1 MSICG
6 KKPDWLKVRIAGG
19 PNCARLEKIIEGKG
33 LNTVCR
39 EALCPNIGKCWEHGR
54 ATLMILGK
62 VCTRG
67 CRFCNVVSVPPV
79 VPDETEPERVAE
91 AVKDLGLSSVV
102 ITSVTRDDLADGGA
116 RIWAETIRR
125 VRDMV
130 PDVLIEVLV
139 PDFSGSIESV
149 QTVLNARPAILGHN
163 VETVASLYNEA
174 RPGADYDRSLN
185 LLARA
190 HDEGFITKTAIMLGL
205 GETESEVL
213 DVMRDAV
220 KAGVDIFFAGQY
232 LQPTKAHM
240 AVSRYVEPA
249 EFEFYRKE
257 GRKAG
262 FKVVVSGPLVRS
274 SYHSDEQEDF
284 VMERLHAH
292 ERAV

>member
-19 PNCARLEKIIEGKG
+19 SNCAKMERMIEEKG

-54 ATLMILGK
+54 ATLMILGRA
-62 VCTRG
+62 CTRG
-67 CRFCNVVSVPPV
+67 CRFCSVGSVSPV
-79 VPDETEPERVAE
+79 VPDVTEPERVAE
-91 AVKDLGLSSVV
+91 AVRDMGLSSVV

-116 RIWAETIRR
+116 GIWAETIRR

-130 PDVLIEVLV
+130 PGVLIEALV
-139 PDFSGSIESV
+139 PDFSGNLEAIK
-149 QTVLNARPAILGHN
+149 TVLDARPAILGHN
-163 VETVASLYNEA
+163 IETVASLYNEV
-174 RPGADYDRSLN
+174 RPGADYGRSLN

-205 GETESEVL
+205 GETESEIL

-220 KAGVDIFFAGQY
+220 RVGVDIFFAGQY
-232 LQPTKAHM
+232 LQPTKAHVP
-240 AVSRYVEPA
+240 VSRYVEPV

-257 GRKAG
+257 GLKAG
-262 FKVVVSGPLVRS
+262 LNVVVSGPLVRS
-274 SYHSDEQEDF
+274 SYYSDEQDSF
-284 VMERLHAH
+284 ARERLHAH